1 MHTQI
6 VGRNLLERRN
16 VETKQETGLWY

>member
-6 VGRNLLERRN
+6 VGRNLLERRH
-16 VETKQETGLWY
+16 VETKQETGL